1 MTEEKIITEKI
12 IVRKN
17 DEFNGLEIKFPAKP
31 PQDVIDL
38 LKEKKF
44 RWNRK
49 ALVWYTKY
57 DDTLEKEMID
67 RFVK

>member
-1 MTEEKIITEKI
+1 MTEKEKI

-17 DEFNGLEIKFPAKP
+17 EEFNGLEIKFPSKP

-49 ALVWYTKY
+49 VSVWYTKWNEE
-57 DDTLEKEMID
+57 LFQEMSD
-67 RFVK
+67 RFVE

>member
-1 MTEEKIITEKI
+1 MTEEKII
-12 IVRKN
+12 VQKN
-17 DEFNGLEIKFPAKP
+17 EEFNGLEIKFPAKP

-49 ALVWYTKY
+49 ESVWYTKW
-57 DDTLEKEMID
+57 DDDLAQEMID
-67 RFVK
+67 RFVE